1 MSGKVHEWRGLKWQE
16 ETRVLPQGRSLNGVT
31 VSANGFYTFH
41 WNGISGSGGT
51 AEEARASCDEFCVD
65 MALGLLEGLSDT
77 EGEADAKT
85 AMALARAARAEAKRW
100 ERRVLELE
108 RRMRVMRD
116 AADGRI

>member
-1 MSGKVHEWRGLKWQE
+1 MSGRVHEWRGLKWAE
-16 ETRVLPQGRSLNGVT
+16 ETRVLLLGPSLNGVT
-31 VSANGFYTFH
+31 VSANGVYTFH

-51 AEEARASCDEFCVD
+51 AEEARDSCDEFCVD
-65 MALGLLEGLSDT
+65 KALSLLEGISDT

-108 RRMRVMRD
+108 RRLRVVRD
-116 AADGRI
+116 GADGRI